1 MAELQKKC
9 TVCGKTFVAQT
20 DKGLYCTNACRA
32 RAYRRRGKAQEE
44 TENQNPTYIPE
55 AILEKFQVHE
65 TYFSQIVQQVAFLNQ
80 FFGRV
85 NPEMLESR
93 NEILKSKLERLEK
106 TSESQQNQ
114 IKILED
120 EVRELKSE
128 LKSLKRKENFETKD
142 SEYEQKQ
149 QTKDQ
154 KFTDFLSDFA
164 KNESVQS
171 GISKFTEL
179 FRKSDKNL

>member
-106 TSESQQNQ
+106 SSESQQNQ

-120 EVRELKSE
+120 ELRELKSE
-128 LKSLKRKENFETKD
+128 LKSLKRIQSFETEKT
-142 SEYEQKQ
+142 SGEQKHQ
-149 QTKDQ
+149 AKEQR
-154 KFTDFLSDFA
+154 FTDLLSDFA
-164 KNESVQS
+164 QNESVRS
-171 GISKFTEL
+171 GISKFSEL
-179 FRKSDKNL
+179 FRKTEKPE